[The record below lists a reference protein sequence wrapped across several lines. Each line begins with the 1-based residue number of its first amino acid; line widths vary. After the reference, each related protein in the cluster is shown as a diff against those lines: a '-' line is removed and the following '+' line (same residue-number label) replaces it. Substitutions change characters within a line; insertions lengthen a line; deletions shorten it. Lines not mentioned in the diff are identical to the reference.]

1 MVNTVIDFNRS
12 CDESIFE
19 TCIQHQVPKMTRD
32 VVLLYD
38 ISDHPRTDCN
48 SIIVTCSGQWYITH
62 VKQLLNYSNYYKIT
76 LLFRIFFPKKLQK
89 EFLPSAKKFLIVLTI
104 FSIFLFILFQNI
116 IMGVVTII
124 VSTRKKS
131 EIRYTYTLINH

>member
-32 VVLLYD
+32 VVLLYV

-48 SIIVTCSGQWYITH
+48 SIIVPVLVSGISH

-116 IMGVVTII
+116 IIGVVTII